1 MSEVLAG
8 VKVVEFSQ
16 NAAVPQCGRLLAGMG
31 ADVVKVEP
39 LAGDSM
45 RHIAQLAPAEGRA
58 YATINPG
65 KRAITLDLSAEAARP
80 VVDSLLEWADVA
92 LIGLK
97 LGDLERFG
105 LDWARTRTLNPRL
118 VQLEMSAFGPKGPDA
133 TEGGYDVLVQGLSG
147 LGFAMN
153 RTADGTPLPT
163 RPAFID
169 FASGA
174 VSALGVVSALRH
186 ADATGVGQR
195 VDASLLGTALMLGT
209 PMLARFERDKRT
221 IDTIHENL
229 ELLQQAGATFAEQRE
244 MYESS
249 VVSASGVYRLYFR
262 FYPTAD
268 GLISIAGMSPGL
280 IARFHEIT
288 GIAPA
293 PLNKP
298 HSEEFQAIVDEAEA
312 LFATR
317 TTDEWITQLRAAGYP
332 CGKYHLG
339 TNALEDPQVRAN
351 DYAVDLD
358 HPAFGGYT
366 TAGMPFDLGATP
378 VSVSGPSP
386 QLAEH
391 TVEVLTEL
399 GYNEKQIAE
408 LLASAT
414 VSDLGRATGEAEE
427 PTV

>member
-1 MSEVLAG
+1 MTEVLGG

-39 LAGDSM
+39 LGGDSM
-45 RHIAQLAPAEGRA
+45 RHIAQLAPNEGRA
-58 YATINPG
+58 YASINPG
-65 KRAITLDLSAEAARP
+65 KRAITLDLAAVQARP
-80 VVDSLLEWADVA
+80 IVDSLLEWADVV

-97 LGDLERFG
+97 LSDLERFG
-105 LDWARTRTLNPRL
+105 LNWTRTQQVNPRL

-133 TEGGYDVLVQGLSG
+133 QEGGYDVLVQGLSG

-153 RTADGTPLPT
+153 RAKDGKPQPT

-174 VSALGVVSALRH
+174 VGALAVVSALRH
-186 ADATGVGQR
+186 ADSAGEGQR
-195 VDASLLGTALMLGT
+195 VDASLLGTAMMLGT
-209 PMLARFERDKRT
+209 PMLARFHRDKRT

-229 ELLQQAGATFAEQRE
+229 ELLQQGGASFEDQRE

-298 HSEEFQAIVDEAEA
+298 HSEEFQAIVAEAEA
-312 LFATR
+312 LF
-317 TTDEWITQLRAAGYP
+317 TTKTTQEWITELRAAGYP
-332 CGKYHLG
+332 CGRYNMG

-351 DYAVDLD
+351 DYAIDLE
-358 HPAFGGYT
+358 HRTFGTYT
-366 TAGMPFDLGATP
+366 TAGMPFDFESAP
-378 VSVSGPSP
+378 VNIDTPSP
-386 QLAEH
+386 RLAQH
-391 TVEVLTEL
+391 TVEVLAEL
-399 GYNEKQIAE
+399 GYSAEQIDQLIE
-408 LLASAT
+408 TET
-414 VSDLGRATGEAEE
+414 VSTDDG
-427 PTV
+427 